1 MMHTIVNYKGSS
13 LKINLWSIGDEKDFL
28 LNYGNI
34 ENEKFEKIIKEL
46 SKCLILKNNKKLE
59 NLIEETH
66 YIDLLYILFKCSCV
80 VNASSKKEYSVKCKK
95 CSNSFQ
101 TLLDIEDDNNIY
113 FKPYYKQNINID
125 NYNIDIISKDLSEI
139 NDNILDNLSIQSYK
153 FLKKYIPNL
162 DWNFYI
168 KGEACC
174 NKCGEKN
181 IFINDYKDIFLN
193 IIIETDLKYYYDTL
207 FFLKKTI
214 GISTEEFNNMKNFEI
229 EVLVTKMND
238 LIKQELDKNM

>member
-1 MMHTIVNYKGSS
+1 MMYTIVKYKEQS
-13 LKINLWSIGDEKDFL
+13 LKINLWNIGDEKEFL

-46 SKCLILKNNKKLE
+46 SKCLLLKNNKELKDFI
-59 NLIEETH
+59 NETH

-80 VNASSKKEYSVKCKK
+80 VNASSKKEYRIKCNK

-101 TLLDIEDDNNIY
+101 TLLDIEDSNNIY
-113 FKPYYKQNINID
+113 FKPFYEQSIVID
-125 NYNIDIISKDLSEI
+125 NFNVNVLTKDI
-139 NDNILDNLSIQSYK
+139 NDLDSDILDSLSIQSYK
-153 FLKKYIPNL
+153 FLKKYIPSL
-162 DWNFYI
+162 DWDFYI
-168 KGEACC
+168 KGECYC

-181 IFINDYKDIFLN
+181 TFKNDYKDIFLN

-214 GISTEEFNNMKNFEI
+214 GISTEEFDKMKNFEV

-238 LIKQELDKNM
+238 LIKQESEQ